1 MGTFAISAKQDQRH
15 ENDRGRVLRGNG
27 LVRGRVR
34 DHDGRVRDHD
44 GIRDRAD
51 VVALLLFV

>member
-34 DHDGRVRDHD
+34 DHDG
-44 GIRDRAD
+44 IRDRAD

>member
-15 ENDRGRVLRGNG
+15 ENDRENG

-34 DHDGRVRDHD
+34 DHDGIL
-44 GIRDRAD
+44 GRAD